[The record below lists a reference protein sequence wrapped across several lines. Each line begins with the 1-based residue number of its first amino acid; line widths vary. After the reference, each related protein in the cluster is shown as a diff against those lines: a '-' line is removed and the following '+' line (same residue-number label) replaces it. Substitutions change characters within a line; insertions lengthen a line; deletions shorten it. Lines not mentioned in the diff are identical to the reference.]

1 MLEVVEISSAEE
13 SSSDDESEGEVVVQ
27 ELAVTRTTKKV
38 TQKITKKPPNKPS
51 TEDRILAALSTLQA
65 QYQELSE
72 RLPASKKVQE
82 VSDGFVDIDSI
93 DITCNSPQKQPRT
106 KRKGVQ
112 RKQPSLYA
120 SNNSKKPKK

>member
-13 SSSDDESEGEVVVQ
+13 SISDDESEGEVVVQ
-27 ELAVTRTTKKV
+27 ELAVTCTTRKV
-38 TQKITKKPPNKPS
+38 TQKITKKPPSKPT

-72 RLPASKKVQE
+72 RLPASQE

-93 DITCNSPQKQPRT
+93 DITGNSPQKQPRA

-112 RKQPSLYA
+112 RKQPSLHA
-120 SNNSKKPKK
+120 SNSSKKPKK